1 MGLAFMPLKSVITGQ
16 FQNKKKS
23 ASDPNSLTGERRGL
37 LKPRKGQKMWQI
49 LLRSSLERR
58 QNKLAL
64 SEEREGT

>member
-23 ASDPNSLTGERRGL
+23 ASDPNSLTGERRL